1 MNTCNHMTDPA
12 VLAEIGNRIARY
24 RLERNLTQT
33 ELAREAGVS
42 KRTLLRLENGE
53 STQLTNLIKIIRAL
67 DLLDNL
73 DAFIP
78 PPTPSP
84 IEQLK
89 TQGKQRKRAS
99 SRSRKPENNDE
110 WTWEEEGGE
119 A

>member
-1 MNTCNHMTDPA
+1 MTDPA
-12 VLAEIGNRIARY
+12 VLAEIGNRLARY
-24 RLERNLTQT
+24 RLERNLTQA

-42 KRTLLRLENGE
+42 KRTLLRLEGGE

-89 TQGKQRKRAS
+89 TQGKQRKRAAP
-99 SRSRKPENNDE
+99 RSKQPEDGHE
-110 WTWEEEGGE
+110 WTWDEEGSE
-119 A
+119 K